1 MKTLITIMIF
11 VALAGGGYAL
21 HLVTMETPQH
31 TLAGCGFSPQP
42 PECRDLPHNTVP
54 EPGTLALL
62 PVALV
67 AAWIAR
73 RRVNR

>member
-1 MKTLITIMIF
+1 MKALITIMVF

-21 HLVTMETPQH
+21 RLVTMESPQH
-31 TLAGCGFSPQP
+31 TMAGCGFSPQP
-42 PECRDLPHNTVP
+42 PGCDLPHNTVP

-67 AAWIAR
+67 AAWISR
-73 RRVNR
+73 RKGKR

>member
-1 MKTLITIMIF
+1 MKPLITIMVF

-21 HLVTMETPQH
+21 RLVTMEPPQH
-31 TLAGCGFSPQP
+31 TMAGCGFSPQP
-42 PECRDLPHNTVP
+42 PGCDLPHNSVP

-62 PVALV
+62 PVALA

-73 RRVNR
+73 RRGK